1 MDKTWFAVKTVFR
14 LDVHARS
21 GDGPRCS
28 AFEERIVLLLAP
40 NAEAALE
47 AGELEAKQYSAEGSW
62 PNQDGES
69 VTTRYLGAC
78 DAFALTGTPG
88 DGVEI
93 FSRVLYVN
101 AVTTDAAIVDRMFG
115 GEGELHSTSQ
125 PLFEPDFERMA
136 SAKPDPPPD
145 KPAE

>member
-14 LDVHARS
+14 LDVQARP

-28 AFEERIVLLLAP
+28 AFEERIVLLLASD
-40 NAEAALE
+40 AEAALE
-47 AGELEAKQYSAEGSW
+47 AGEREAKRYSAEGNW

-78 DAFALTGTPG
+78 DAFALTGAPG
-88 DGVEI
+88 DGAEA
-93 FSRVLYVN
+93 FSRVLYVD

-115 GEGELHSTSQ
+115 GESELHSTLQ
-125 PLFEPDFERMA
+125 PLFEPDFERIA
-136 SAKPDPPPD
+136 AAKPEPPTD
-145 KPAE
+145 ESAE